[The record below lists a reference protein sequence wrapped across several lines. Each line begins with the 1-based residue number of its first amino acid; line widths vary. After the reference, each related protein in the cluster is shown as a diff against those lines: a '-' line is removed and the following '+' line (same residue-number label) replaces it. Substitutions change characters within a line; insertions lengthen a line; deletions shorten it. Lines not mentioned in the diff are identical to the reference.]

1 MNPYERERPL
11 WRSLLFVPV
20 NVRAY
25 VVKAHTRGA
34 YGIILDLEDSV
45 PLAEKANARGMVAE
59 AAKLVS
65 RNGADVLVRVNEPL
79 ELFVRDLETVISP
92 EICALLLPKIDSA
105 SHVRMLAQLPDRSE
119 AENGLPLGHPTFSVL
134 VETARASQPLAEPA
148 TAHPRIVAVR
158 LGSEASAPPN

>member
-25 VVKAHTRGA
+25 VDKAHTRGA
-34 YGIILDLEDSV
+34 DGIILDLEDSV

-65 RNGADVLVRVNEPL
+65 RNGADVLVDRKSVVEGKGGSVRV
-79 ELFVRDLETVISP
+79 DLGGRRIIKKKKHKS
-92 EICALLLPKIDSA
+92 
-105 SHVRMLAQLPDRSE
+105 RSNHE
-119 AENGLPLGHPTFSVL
+119 QTK
-134 VETARASQPLAEPA
+134 
-148 TAHPRIVAVR
+148 
-158 LGSEASAPPN
+158 